1 MAVVCGLVKSVN
13 QKQRL
18 QGDIWELESAECRG
32 IVSQFYTADPLQESG
47 CTREYRTPSI
57 LRRDTGERL
66 WLIKTTL
73 DMMHE
78 RWSVFRQGKKVI
90 GRLDHDR
97 FWFCCG
103 NYPRVNLQGR
113 FRTCIGTVRETDLD
127 SVVVTTLARMKLR
140 WTSRKLS
147 MIKSCEPCSDRKKPC
162 RSASFE
168 LAQSKS
174 YRFQFCCSNH
184 LANTSWIN
192 FWQHEWTV
200 NVCSE
205 SEREKTYRQVSNL
218 RSPRETDF
226 DSVVSLWPRCFAS
239 WDESPKSC
247 PWVND
252 NVS

>member
-1 MAVVCGLVKSVN
+1 MRVGVCRVPSQVP
-13 QKQRL
+13 
-18 QGDIWELESAECRG
+18 G

-47 CTREYRTPSI
+47 CTREHKRIPSI

-78 RWSVFRQGKKVI
+78 CWSVFRQGKKVI

-147 MIKSCEPCSDRKKPC
+147 MIKSCEACSDRKKPC

-174 YRFQFCCSNH
+174 YRFQFCCTRNH
-184 LANTSWIN
+184 LANTS
-192 FWQHEWTV
+192 
-200 NVCSE
+200 
-205 SEREKTYRQVSNL
+205 
-218 RSPRETDF
+218 
-226 DSVVSLWPRCFAS
+226 
-239 WDESPKSC
+239 
-247 PWVND
+247 
-252 NVS
+252 